1 MTAWINVGLLSS
13 KSEMIYLPKKSCLI
27 IIHKNPTHISE
38 MSHCHKHE
46 QQSYHNENT
55 KICMFM
61 HYMYVGILFPLTK
74 AILVMF

>member
-1 MTAWINVGLLSS
+1 MTAWINVGLLQS
-13 KSEMIYLPKKSCLI
+13 KSEMIYLPKKCCLI
-27 IIHKNPTHISE
+27 IIHRNLTHISD

-55 KICMFM
+55 EICMFM